1 MSFKSS
7 VRWTRHDFQ
16 KRLNVAA
23 DRLEAEFTRLGC
35 PALTHDEWGEMTA
48 AETPFVDAWRRR
60 SMGEFETCLAK
71 YVDLCIAVMERAA
84 KRDPGE
90 AKGLELPW
98 PKGGTDAATG
108 NASDAAGGN
117 GRSSDGGALAIAAE
131 VYAGVAAAGDA
142 NPLAGLSLDM
152 IDL

>member
-23 DRLEAEFTRLGC
+23 DRLEAEFTRWGC
-35 PALTHDEWGEMTA
+35 PALTHDDWGEMTA

-60 SMGEFETCLAK
+60 SMGEFETKLAK
-71 YVDLCIAVMERAA
+71 YVDLCVAVMERAA

-98 PKGGTDAATG
+98 PKVD
-108 NASDAAGGN
+108 ASDAAGGD
-117 GRSSDGGALAIAAE
+117 GQSSDGGALAVAAGA
-131 VYAGVAAAGDA
+131 YAGG
-142 NPLAGLSLDM
+142 NPLDGLSLDM